1 MAEPENLAG
10 RALST
15 GILSAAT
22 RSQRVLVEHKV
33 SEGEKPAAPGRDP
46 REQARHFFDVG
57 VVVFWLAVLAL
68 GTYIYLRNDKA
79 QVLLNVSAAD
89 SITVSG
95 MVVANGH
102 PVENGIVHVV
112 VNDALNE
119 RYLTSDVVEI
129 QKEGGSFSRVLLS
142 GTGRNLSGERFEV
155 IATYSGDLRA
165 ADGDQS
171 PVTGAAS
178 AYLNM
183 EKPLQRASVAWV
195 GGLSLFVLL
204 MLIVLFT
211 GELTAPKARA
221 LFAATYLMTFM
232 SLAIPI
238 AVAVLLTSNESLVD
252 TMRKA
257 PIGLVKATTENV
269 GDEQWMLNVGG
280 TVTAVALPA
289 PPPGVPAAREEQAG
303 GSAAAGA
310 AAPNTRP
317 GELSASLAGPVRI
330 VGGLAVPFYILM
342 LAMLGAGI
350 NMTRQVPKVQTIY
363 DQKITPRC
371 ESFLIAT
378 LSALFQYQT
387 VADKDERE
395 AAAVIRKQLIDSYMY
410 LLAAP
415 FLAIA
420 VYYLLQVIA
429 DDTAEPIL
437 VLMAFA
443 TGLISDAV
451 VSRITDF
458 AENTIGRLPA
468 RQGSGSEP
476 PPAAQPSASGQQSAS
491 VHAPESGAGSTA
503 APAAAP
509 ESPVGAGSVV
519 SQATAEGRENAAERV
534 MAALVAKVENASTN
548 PPDPPVRPSTDG
560 K

>member
-1 MAEPENLAG
+1 
-10 RALST
+10 
-15 GILSAAT
+15 
-22 RSQRVLVEHKV
+22 
-33 SEGEKPAAPGRDP
+33 
-46 REQARHFFDVG
+46 

-89 SITVSG
+89 SIAVSG
-95 MVVANGH
+95 MVVANGR

-155 IATYSGDLRA
+155 TATYTGDLRA
-165 ADGDQS
+165 ANGDQS

-280 TVTAVALPA
+280 TVTAVTLPA
-289 PPPGVPAAREEQAG
+289 PPGVPAAREEQAED
-303 GSAAAGA
+303 SAVAGA

-468 RQGSGSEP
+468 RQGSGPEP
-476 PPAAQPSASGQQSAS
+476 PPAAPPSASGPQSAS
-491 VHAPESGAGSTA
+491 VHAPEPGAASTV

-509 ESPVGAGSVV
+509 ESVVGAGSVV
-519 SQATAEGRENAAERV
+519 SQATAEVRENAAERV
-534 MAALVAKVENASTN
+534 MAALVAKVENASTH
-548 PPDPPVRPSTDG
+548 PPDPPVRPSTDA